1 MPVTYLDTKEN
12 QLSRQMHFTLE
23 RINWQRE
30 STSKLDLHHIEFVW
44 FFVNADLLDEQQ
56 YESNQTK
63 KEIKDN
69 LERFVSPNCKLFCT
83 DGAKAYKF
91 IEKEGYGKH
100 IAGNHIVYFSETEM
114 REEILEDGT
123 VFSYKAHSNTA
134 EGAVACFKKAL
145 RLCRGMIDDYFQF
158 YLDLFSFR
166 SYYKGQERVKKLE
179 QLFSKHI
186 LNAEL

>member
-1 MPVTYLDTKEN
+1 MAAGIN
-12 QLSRQMHFTLE
+12 QQAR
-23 RINWQRE
+23 
-30 STSKLDLHHIEFVW
+30 STSHRICLVFCERGSARRIAVW
-44 FFVNADLLDEQQ
+44 VDGE
-56 YESNQTK
+56 TK

-69 LERFVSPNCKLFCT
+69 LERFVSPNCKLFCS

-145 RLCRGMIDDYFQF
+145 RLCRGMIDDYF
-158 YLDLFSFR
+158 
-166 SYYKGQERVKKLE
+166 
-179 QLFSKHI
+179 
-186 LNAEL
+186 